1 MSTSK
6 ISDIITL
13 CKYEK
18 LNSLDLAKKTEDRP
32 FLEKERLFM
41 EIVLGAL
48 SFIGGLAMFLYGMK
62 IMGSGL
68 EKLSGGKLENILE
81 RLTNNKVKGVL
92 LGLIVTAVL
101 QCSSAT
107 TVMAV
112 GFVNSGI
119 MQLTQ
124 ATGVIMGANIGT
136 TVTAWILSLT
146 GIGDANGFIQLLNP
160 EAFSPVLAL
169 IAVIIINFGKKG
181 RRQDIA
187 SILIGFALLML
198 SMSTMKNAIAPLADN
213 PEFSQALTMFSNP
226 VLGVVC
232 GALITAVMQ
241 SSSASVGI
249 LQALS
254 TTGSL
259 TFGSAIPIIMGQN
272 IGACATALISSAG
285 TSKNAKRTAFIHLY
299 FNVIGTVLFLSLYY
313 ILDAIFD
320 FAFTSLPIT
329 SVWIAIIHTLFNT
342 ATCIIML
349 PISSVLEKLAKLTI
363 RDGKTNNE
371 DYAVLDERFLSSPS
385 FAIDQC
391 RNLSVKMAALTQSTL
406 SDAIK
411 MLSEYNEHEGEEIIL
426 NENRVDEYEDKIGS
440 YLIKLNSADITDKE
454 SKEISLLLHCIGD
467 IERISDHA
475 VNTLEAAQEIN
486 KKNLVFSDKAN
497 EELRIYISAITE
509 IVDLAFSAFETGD
522 IDKAKTVEPLEE
534 VIDNLR
540 NELKKHHIKRLRKGK
555 CSAETGFVLQDLLT
569 NFERIADHCSNIAV
583 CIIQIQED
591 GLEAHEYIN
600 ELKKTEDAFFL
611 ENFSMFTQKYALPKK
626 VKE

>member
-1 MSTSK
+1 
-6 ISDIITL
+6 
-13 CKYEK
+13 
-18 LNSLDLAKKTEDRP
+18 
-32 FLEKERLFM
+32 M

-198 SMSTMKNAIAPLADN
+198 SMSTMKNAIAPLADD
-213 PEFSQALTMFSNP
+213 PEFSQVLTMFSNP

-342 ATCIIML
+342 ATCIILL
-349 PISSVLEKLAKLTI
+349 PVSSVLEKLAKLTI

-411 MLSEYNEHEGEEIIL
+411 MLSEYNEEDGKEIIL
-426 NENRVDEYEDKIGS
+426 NENRVDEFEDKIGS

-486 KKNLVFSDKAN
+486 KKSLVFSDKAK

-522 IDKAKTVEPLEE
+522 MDKAKTVEPLEE

-583 CIIQIQED
+583 CIIQINED

>member
-1 MSTSK
+1 
-6 ISDIITL
+6 
-13 CKYEK
+13 
-18 LNSLDLAKKTEDRP
+18 
-32 FLEKERLFM
+32 M

-146 GIGDANGFIQLLNP
+146 GIGDASGFIQLLNP

-226 VLGVVC
+226 ILGVVC
-232 GALITAVMQ
+232 GALVTAVMQ

-349 PISSVLEKLAKLTI
+349 PISSVLEKLAKITI
-363 RDGKTNNE
+363 RDGKINNE

-411 MLSEYNEHEGEEIIL
+411 MLSEYNEQEGEEIIL

-486 KKNLVFSDKAN
+486 KKSLVFSDKAN
-497 EELRIYISAITE
+497 EELKIYIAAITE

-522 IDKAKTVEPLEE
+522 MDKAKTVEPLEE

>member
-1 MSTSK
+1 
-6 ISDIITL
+6 
-13 CKYEK
+13 
-18 LNSLDLAKKTEDRP
+18 
-32 FLEKERLFM
+32 M

-226 VLGVVC
+226 ILGVVC

-411 MLSEYNEHEGEEIIL
+411 MLSEYNEQEGEEIIL

-486 KKNLVFSDKAN
+486 KKNLVFSDKAK

-522 IDKAKTVEPLEE
+522 MDKAKTVEPLEE

-583 CIIQIQED
+583 CIIQIKED

>member
-1 MSTSK
+1 
-6 ISDIITL
+6 
-13 CKYEK
+13 
-18 LNSLDLAKKTEDRP
+18 
-32 FLEKERLFM
+32 M

-198 SMSTMKNAIAPLADN
+198 SMSTMKNAIAPLADD
-213 PEFSQALTMFSNP
+213 PEFSQVLTMFSNP

-232 GALITAVMQ
+232 GALITAIMQ

-342 ATCIIML
+342 ATCIILL
-349 PISSVLEKLAKLTI
+349 PVSSVLEKLAKLTI

-411 MLSEYNEHEGEEIIL
+411 MLSEYNEQEGEEIIL
-426 NENRVDEYEDKIGS
+426 NENRVDEFEDKIGS

-486 KKNLVFSDKAN
+486 KKSLVFSDKAK

-522 IDKAKTVEPLEE
+522 MDKAKTVEPLEE

-583 CIIQIQED
+583 CIIQINED

>member
-1 MSTSK
+1 
-6 ISDIITL
+6 
-13 CKYEK
+13 
-18 LNSLDLAKKTEDRP
+18 
-32 FLEKERLFM
+32 M

-112 GFVNSGI
+112 GCVNSGI

-160 EAFSPVLAL
+160 EAFSPILAL

-198 SMSTMKNAIAPLADN
+198 SMSTMKNAIAPLADD
-213 PEFSQALTMFSNP
+213 PEFSQVLTMFSNP

-232 GALITAVMQ
+232 GALITAIMQ

-411 MLSEYNEHEGEEIIL
+411 MLSEYNEEEGKEIIL
-426 NENRVDEYEDKIGS
+426 NENRVDEFEDKIGS

-486 KKNLVFSDKAN
+486 KKSLVFSDKAK

-522 IDKAKTVEPLEE
+522 MDKAKTVEPLEE

-583 CIIQIQED
+583 CIIQINED

>member
-1 MSTSK
+1 
-6 ISDIITL
+6 
-13 CKYEK
+13 
-18 LNSLDLAKKTEDRP
+18 
-32 FLEKERLFM
+32 M
-41 EIVLGAL
+41 EIILGAL

-68 EKLSGGKLENILE
+68 EKLSGGRLESILE
-81 RLTNNKVKGVL
+81 KLTNNKVKGVI
-92 LGLIVTAVL
+92 LGLTVTALL

-146 GIGDANGFIQLLNP
+146 GIDGGNSFIQLLNP
-160 EAFSPVLAL
+160 SAFAPVLAIL
-169 IAVIIINFGKKG
+169 AVGIINFGKKG
-181 RRQDIA
+181 KKQNIA
-187 SILIGFALLML
+187 TILIGFALLML
-198 SMSTMKNAIAPLADN
+198 SMTTMKDAIAPLADN
-213 PEFSQALTMFSNP
+213 PEFSRVMTMFSNP
-226 VLGVVC
+226 ILGVLC
-232 GALITAVMQ
+232 GALVTAVMQ

-254 TTGSL
+254 STGSL
-259 TFGSAIPIIMGQN
+259 PFGSAIPIIMGQN
-272 IGACATALISSAG
+272 IGACSTALISSAG
-285 TSKNAKRTAFIHLY
+285 TTKNAKRTAFIHLY
-299 FNVIGTVLFLSLYY
+299 FNVIGTVLFLALYY
-313 ILDAIFD
+313 IFEAIFD
-320 FAFTSLPIT
+320 FAFSDLPIT
-329 SVWIAIIHTLFNT
+329 PVWIAIVHTLFNT
-342 ATCIIML
+342 ATCIILL
-349 PISSVLEKLAKLTI
+349 PVSSLLEKLAKLTV
-363 RDGKTNNE
+363 RDGKVNNE
-371 DYAVLDERFLSSPS
+371 DYAVLDERFLSTPS

-406 SDAIK
+406 NDAIK
-411 MLSEYNEHEGEEIIL
+411 MLSEYNEQEGEEIIL

-440 YLIKLNSADITDKE
+440 YLVKLNSADITDRD

-486 KKNLVFSDKAN
+486 EKNLVFSDKAN
-497 EELRIYISAITE
+497 EELRIYISAIKE
-509 IVDLAFSAFETGD
+509 IVDLAFSAFETED
-522 IDKAKTVEPLEE
+522 IVKAKTVEPLEE

-555 CSAETGFVLQDLLT
+555 CTIETGFVLQDLLT

-583 CIIQIQED
+583 CLIQINED
-591 GLEAHEYIN
+591 GVEAHEYIN
-600 ELKKTEDAFFL
+600 ELKKSEDTFFL
-611 ENFSMFTQKYALPKK
+611 ENFTSFTKKYALPKK
-626 VKE
+626 AKD